1 MTCRYCATGEEE
13 TQEHMEKCEFTS
25 KLREGLNI
33 EKERDL
39 IIMWRKLN
47 TKLYKV
53 HNDVSSREE
62 NLRRI
67 GLYIP
72 DVSREFG
79 TIRMNRIGQNSEEV
93 CTNSPDENRETRQL
107 VREVLEYHASVA
119 SRVRQMRV
127 DAVIIHPP

>member
-1 MTCRYCATGEEE
+1 
-13 TQEHMEKCEFTS
+13 MEKCEFTS

-62 NLRRI
+62 NLRRL

-72 DVSREFG
+72 DNSREISM
-79 TIRMNRIGQNSEEV
+79 IRKNRIGQNSEEV
-93 CTNSPDENRETRQL
+93 CTNSPDENGEAREL
-107 VREVLEYHASVA
+107 IREVLEYHASAA
-119 SRVRQMRV
+119 SRVRDMRV